1 MLIFD
6 LQIDMGLKGI
16 LNVLLMVTQI
26 SRKYFDLW
34 LNIIFVIR
42 VVILECY
49 SILTLA
55 AQWHKG

>member
-1 MLIFD
+1 MTAQIF
-6 LQIDMGLKGI
+6 
-16 LNVLLMVTQI
+16 
-26 SRKYFDLW
+26 RKYFDLW

-42 VVILECY
+42 VVILEYY